1 MPHST
6 EIVEVKKLSNGQV
19 AAKIR
24 CCGDASTDHWHT
36 MAVQVASDP
45 ETRKASLD
53 PQRQFVAEQHEHAIK
68 AAEGLLGDVAAD
80 PIKHDI

>member
-1 MPHST
+1 MPHAT

-45 ETRKASLD
+45 DSRKASID
-53 PQRQFVAEQHEHAIK
+53 PVRQFVADQHEHAIN
-68 AAEGLLGDVAAD
+68 AADGLLGDVAA
-80 PIKHDI
+80 PPVEHP

>member
-1 MPHST
+1 MHTT
-6 EIVEVKKLSNGQV
+6 EIVEAKKLSNGLV

-45 ETRKASLD
+45 DARKASLD
-53 PQRQFVAEQHEHAIK
+53 PQRQFVADQHE
-68 AAEGLLGDVAAD
+68 AALRAADELVGEVAAA
-80 PIKHDI
+80 PVEHQ

>member
-1 MPHST
+1 MHAT

-36 MAVQVASDP
+36 MAVQVASDLDS
-45 ETRKASLD
+45 RKASLD
-53 PQRQFVAEQHEHAIK
+53 PIRQFVAEQHEHAIK
-68 AAEGLLGDVAAD
+68 AADGLLGDVSA
-80 PIKHDI
+80 PPVEHP